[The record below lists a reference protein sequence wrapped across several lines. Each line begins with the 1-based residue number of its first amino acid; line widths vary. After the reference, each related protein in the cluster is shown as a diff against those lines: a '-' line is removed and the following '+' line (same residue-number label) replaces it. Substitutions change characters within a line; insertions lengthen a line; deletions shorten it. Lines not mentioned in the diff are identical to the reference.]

1 MWGRQMRRDKGRGGR
16 DGEGQRWGETKV
28 GEAEMGEIKENRGG
42 DRDQVDR
49 QARAELLSPVCASE
63 VWVVAGGTAQTRAG
77 WGVGGSSDP
86 G

>member
-1 MWGRQMRRDKGRGGR
+1 MRTGKGRGIGR
-16 DGEGQRWGETKV
+16 DECGGDRWGETKA

-49 QARAELLSPVCASE
+49 QARAELLSPVCASD
-63 VWVVAGGTAQTRAG
+63 VLVVAGGTPQTRAG
-77 WGVGGSSDP
+77 WGVGGFSDP